1 MNLEERTFNEIVT
14 ALRLADKERDWND
27 RRAYPR
33 VPMQKCM
40 AIIPYR
46 AGVTGEAADVWIRDI
61 SMGGLG
67 LVHYKP
73 MDPEEEFLI
82 CLPQLVGQARML
94 CRVSYCAPLT
104 GETHEGLYGIGA
116 RFIRALPPEH
126 QRANEPSAEAAFSS

>member
-46 AGVTGEAADVWIRDI
+46 AGVTGEAADAI
-61 SMGGLG
+61 S
-67 LVHYKP
+67 
-73 MDPEEEFLI
+73 
-82 CLPQLVGQARML
+82 
-94 CRVSYCAPLT
+94 
-104 GETHEGLYGIGA
+104 
-116 RFIRALPPEH
+116 
-126 QRANEPSAEAAFSS
+126 